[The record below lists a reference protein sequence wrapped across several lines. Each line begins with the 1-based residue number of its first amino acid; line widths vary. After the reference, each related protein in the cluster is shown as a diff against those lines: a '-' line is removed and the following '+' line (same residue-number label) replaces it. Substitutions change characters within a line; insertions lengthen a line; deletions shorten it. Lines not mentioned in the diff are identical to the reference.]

1 MPIRFRCTYC
11 NRLLGIASRKAGTDT
26 VCPHCGYAITVP
38 YPEDESAQ
46 TERLDLGDVD
56 ELMGNGAT
64 ERLAEPKTRAVP
76 PPPVPAVSARHVEKP
91 RAENPKPPPVPK
103 APSAIRPQQPA
114 PKPAAQPS
122 DEPPLFEGDMDAIL
136 GKTAAP
142 AEEKRPRPAPT
153 SGPDA
158 MSLGEPPRMLVIS
171 ATKATIL
178 ALGVA
183 VLLALAFAAGYFLAL
198 KT

>member
-1 MPIRFRCTYC
+1 
-11 NRLLGIASRKAGTDT
+11 
-26 VCPHCGYAITVP
+26 
-38 YPEDESAQ
+38 
-46 TERLDLGDVD
+46 
-56 ELMGNGAT
+56 MGNGAT
-64 ERLAEPKTRAVP
+64 ERVTEPKTQVVP
-76 PPPVPAVSARHVEKP
+76 PPLVPAVSPRHMEKP
-91 RAENPKPPPVPK
+91 RAEKPKPPPVPK

-114 PKPAAQPS
+114 APKPAAQPA

-142 AEEKRPRPAPT
+142 VEEKRPRPAPT
-153 SGPDA
+153 PGPDA

-171 ATKATIL
+171 AAKASL
-178 ALGVA
+178 LMAGVA

>member
-26 VCPHCGYAITVP
+26 VCPHCGYSITVP
-38 YPEDESAQ
+38 TPTDENAQ

-56 ELMGNGAT
+56 ELLNNGPT
-64 ERLAEPKTRAVP
+64 ERATEPKTQVVP
-76 PPPVPAVSARHVEKP
+76 PPPLVPSVSPRRTEKT
-91 RAENPKPPPVPK
+91 KPPVPK
-103 APSAIRPQQPA
+103 APSAIRPQPA
-114 PKPAAQPS
+114 PKPAPKPS
-122 DEPPLFEGDMDAIL
+122 DDPPLFEGDMDAIL

-171 ATKATIL
+171 AAKATL
-178 ALGVA
+178 LTFGVL